1 MTRSSLTPAAALV
14 AELLRDAL
22 HSGLREGRPAL
33 PALLFG
39 LTSLVTA
46 APGALAKSHL
56 PKLLPWLLQVH
67 TLHTTS
73 LSLMYGLR
81 SANPS

>member
-1 MTRSSLTPAAALV
+1 
-14 AELLRDAL
+14 
-22 HSGLREGRPAL
+22 L